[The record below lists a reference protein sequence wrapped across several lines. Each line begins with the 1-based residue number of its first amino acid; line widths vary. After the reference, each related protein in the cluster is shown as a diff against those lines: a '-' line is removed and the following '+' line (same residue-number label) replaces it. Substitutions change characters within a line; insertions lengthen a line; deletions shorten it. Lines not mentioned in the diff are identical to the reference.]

1 MDRAFGRIGFM
12 STQRREDRSIPATKI
27 CRRGPRNRWQRTSCT
42 GRARNQGDST
52 PGLSARLGSTQAS
65 GGTVPPRSSAC
76 PPIDKTLSL
85 EIKARLATNSLQSDY
100 RIVKLVQI
108 VRQDFRLGSPPF
120 RVGFGRA
127 TGAPATHGSSP
138 PHIPSPC
145 IDARFHPTLPRVP
158 AGRRRWTEGY
168 DGKRDLYFQHAA

>member
-12 STQRREDRSIPATKI
+12 STQRREDRSIPATKV

-42 GRARNQGDST
+42 GRAGTQGDSA
-52 PGLSARLGSTQAS
+52 PGPRVQLGTTQAS
-65 GGTVPPRSSAC
+65 AGAVPPESSAC
-76 PPIDKTLSL
+76 LPFDGTLSL
-85 EIKARLATNSLQSDY
+85 EIKAWLATNSLQSDY
-100 RIVKLVQI
+100 RIVQLVQI
-108 VRQDFRLGSPPF
+108 VREDFRLGSPPS
-120 RVGFGRA
+120 RAGFGRA
-127 TGAPATHGSSP
+127 TGAPANHGSSP

-168 DGKRDLYFQHAA
+168 DGKRDLYFQYAA